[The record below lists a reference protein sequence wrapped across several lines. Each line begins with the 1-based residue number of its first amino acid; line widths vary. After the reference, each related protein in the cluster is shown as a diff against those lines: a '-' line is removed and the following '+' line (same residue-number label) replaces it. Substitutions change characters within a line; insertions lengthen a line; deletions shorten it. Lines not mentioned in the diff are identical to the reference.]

1 MAVKIW
7 LLILSKSINMNQSK
21 PVKGRPRSSA
31 ARQAIIAAFI
41 EGIKAQGYSKLS
53 IDTVAKMAGV
63 SRSTIYRWYKDK
75 PEIALDAAT
84 DYALATS
91 QHALSGDF
99 STDFLEFLRQTF
111 AVGNEM
117 GAMYTVLMAE
127 SQAKPEFAQKVWNQ
141 YSLQRRQRL
150 QAIIEQNSN
159 QATGVAMEVVLDMVF
174 GAIWYRLMSH
184 HASLDQAFAEQ
195 LRLSVSALLDV

>member
-41 EGIKAQGYSKLS
+41 EGIKELGYSKLS
-53 IDTVAKMAGV
+53 IDTVAKTAGV

-84 DYALATS
+84 DYALATG

-99 STDFLEFLRQTF
+99 STDFLEFLLQTF

-127 SQAKPEFAQKVWNQ
+127 SQAKPEFAQKVWDK
-141 YSLQRRQRL
+141 YASQRRQRL
-150 QAIIEQNSN
+150 QAIIEQNSS
-159 QATGVAMEVVLDMVF
+159 QAKSVAMEVILDMVF
-174 GAIWYRLMSH
+174 GAIWYRLMSR
-184 HASLDQAFAEQ
+184 HAPLDQAFAQQ